1 MSDHQIRRLT
11 EDEINALKTAL
22 SEVLVQTK
30 KRSANVDSATD
41 DPSILDPY
49 HGLIAAERKLA
60 EELLDLLDRA
70 TGVQV
75 ELTE

>member
-11 EDEINALKTAL
+11 DGEINALKNAL
-22 SEVLVQTK
+22 SEVLVQIK
-30 KRSANVDSATD
+30 KKSANVDSATD
-41 DPSILDPY
+41 DPSKLDPL
-49 HGLIAAERKLA
+49 HGLFAAERKLA

-75 ELTE
+75 DLPE